1 MNKLKKSIFIIIIII
16 IAILVLVSI
25 FWMIN
30 YFSEKDKIKNVY
42 DTYTDDYI
50 QNKVEIQNTTTSDDL
65 MLEIDGEKVLGII
78 KIDKI
83 NFEGLV
89 YEGTSLSTLSK
100 GVGHLSNSPYFNGNN
115 SLTLL
120 RKLKTSRGAIPSKLN
135 QYISRHRLIIGSPV
149 LLVSTASFM
158 SKILQ
163 ISFKRLSLGIILS
176 FSYCAI
182 RIAAV
187 LSLNPSKIPNSF

>member
-100 GVGHLSNSPYFNGNN
+100 GVGHLSNSPYFNGNVCLAAHN
-115 SLTLL
+115 TSKFWAKLNTLENGDTITYTSFLGTKEYQVNNITQVEETDWTLLNDTEDNYLTLVTCIKGKSNL
-120 RKLKTSRGAIPSKLN
+120 R
-135 QYISRHRLIIGSPV
+135 
-149 LLVSTASFM
+149 LVV
-158 SKILQ
+158 Q
-163 ISFKRLSLGIILS
+163 
-176 FSYCAI
+176 
-182 RIAAV
+182 AV
-187 LSLNPSKIPNSF
+187 EIK

>member
-89 YEGTSLSTLSK
+89 YEGTSLSTLRTFIK
-100 GVGHLSNSPYFNGNN
+100 
-115 SLTLL
+115 
-120 RKLKTSRGAIPSKLN
+120 
-135 QYISRHRLIIGSPV
+135 
-149 LLVSTASFM
+149 
-158 SKILQ
+158 
-163 ISFKRLSLGIILS
+163 
-176 FSYCAI
+176 FSI
-182 RIAAV
+182 
-187 LSLNPSKIPNSF
+187 F

>member
-100 GVGHLSNSPYFNGNN
+100 GVGHLSNSPYFNGNVCLAAHN
-115 SLTLL
+115 TSKFWAKLNTLENGDTITYTSFLGTKEYQVNNITQVEETDWTLLNDTEENYLTLVTCIKGKSNL
-120 RKLKTSRGAIPSKLN
+120 R
-135 QYISRHRLIIGSPV
+135 
-149 LLVSTASFM
+149 LVV
-158 SKILQ
+158 Q
-163 ISFKRLSLGIILS
+163 
-176 FSYCAI
+176 
-182 RIAAV
+182 AV
-187 LSLNPSKIPNSF
+187 EIK

>member
-100 GVGHLSNSPYFNGNN
+100 GVGHLSNSPCFNGNVCLAAHN
-115 SLTLL
+115 TSKFWAKLNTLENGDTITYTSFLGTKEYQVNNITQVEETDWTLLNDTEENYLTLVTCIKGKSNL
-120 RKLKTSRGAIPSKLN
+120 R
-135 QYISRHRLIIGSPV
+135 
-149 LLVSTASFM
+149 LVV
-158 SKILQ
+158 Q
-163 ISFKRLSLGIILS
+163 
-176 FSYCAI
+176 
-182 RIAAV
+182 AV
-187 LSLNPSKIPNSF
+187 EIK

>member
-25 FWMIN
+25 FWIIN

-100 GVGHLSNSPYFNGNN
+100 GVGHLSNSPYFNGNVCLAAHN
-115 SLTLL
+115 TSKFWAKLNTLENGDTITYTSFLGTKEYQVNNITQVEETDWTLLNDTEENYLTLVTCIKGKSNL
-120 RKLKTSRGAIPSKLN
+120 R
-135 QYISRHRLIIGSPV
+135 
-149 LLVSTASFM
+149 LVV
-158 SKILQ
+158 Q
-163 ISFKRLSLGIILS
+163 
-176 FSYCAI
+176 
-182 RIAAV
+182 AV
-187 LSLNPSKIPNSF
+187 EIK

>member
-100 GVGHLSNSPYFNGNN
+100 GVGHLSNSPYFNGNVCLAAHN
-115 SLTLL
+115 TSKFWAKLNTCTKEYQVNNITQVEETDWTLLNDTEENYLTLVTCIKGKSNL
-120 RKLKTSRGAIPSKLN
+120 R
-135 QYISRHRLIIGSPV
+135 
-149 LLVSTASFM
+149 LVV
-158 SKILQ
+158 Q
-163 ISFKRLSLGIILS
+163 
-176 FSYCAI
+176 
-182 RIAAV
+182 AV
-187 LSLNPSKIPNSF
+187 EIK

>member
-100 GVGHLSNSPYFNGNN
+100 GVGHLSNSPYFNGNVCLAAHN
-115 SLTLL
+115 TSKFWAKLNTLEDGDTITYTSFLGTKEYQVNNITQVEETDWTLLNDTEENYLTLVTCIKGKSNL
-120 RKLKTSRGAIPSKLN
+120 R
-135 QYISRHRLIIGSPV
+135 
-149 LLVSTASFM
+149 LVV
-158 SKILQ
+158 Q
-163 ISFKRLSLGIILS
+163 
-176 FSYCAI
+176 
-182 RIAAV
+182 AV
-187 LSLNPSKIPNSF
+187 EIK